1 MTSLYGGDMRAL
13 LFHGNCVTC
22 HHETKA
28 ISAPSVEEFKTHY
41 LRAFPLKKD
50 FVAYMSTWLLH
61 PKEETS
67 IMLQAIKKYAL
78 MPELAFEL
86 STLEEIAAYI
96 YDTNFNAEHEG
107 HK

>member
-1 MTSLYGGDMRAL
+1 MRAL

-28 ISAPSVEEFKTHY
+28 ISAPSVQKFKEHY

-50 FVAYMSTWLLH
+50 FVNYMSTWLLH

-67 IMLQAIKKYAL
+67 IMKASIKKYEL

-96 YDTNFNAEHEG
+96 YDTDFGIAHEG